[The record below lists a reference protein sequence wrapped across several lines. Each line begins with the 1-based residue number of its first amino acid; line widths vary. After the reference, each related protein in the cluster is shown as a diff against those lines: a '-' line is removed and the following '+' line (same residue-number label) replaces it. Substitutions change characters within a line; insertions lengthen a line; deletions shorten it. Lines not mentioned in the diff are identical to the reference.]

1 MMVRL
6 LIVKLGAIGDIVHT
20 LPALARIRKACP
32 EAFIAWAVDKNSAEI
47 LRDNPLIDQLIELP
61 TKAGAGNPASPARIA
76 SLGREAANLRKI
88 RVDAALDFQGL
99 LKSALAA
106 RISGAS
112 QRWGFAKANLREPS
126 ARFLY
131 SDVVEIPPMSHI
143 IIKNLLLAEKA
154 LNLPHAPEEIKFHI
168 ATDKRHTAEAMRII
182 EKAGGDFALL
192 NPAGG
197 WETKLWPA
205 ERFGELADRIWG
217 EFGITPILT
226 TAPNEASLAEK
237 AFAASRCGKLFTAR
251 PSLKAFYELARHARV
266 YIGGDTGPT
275 HIAIAAGAPIVGIF
289 GPTEWW
295 RNGSIRPEDVCVE
308 RTDIDCRE
316 NCHRRTCSKW
326 ICMEIGV
333 EKVFDAVAKR
343 LSNE

>member
-76 SLGREAANLRKI
+76 SLGREVANLRKI

-99 LKSALAA
+99 AKSALAA

-154 LNLPHAPEEIKFHI
+154 LNLPHAPEEIEFPI

-251 PSLKAFYELARHARV
+251 PSLKAFYEIARHARI

-275 HIAIAAGAPIVGIF
+275 HIAVAAGAPIVGIF

-333 EKVFDAVAKR
+333 EKVVDAVAKR